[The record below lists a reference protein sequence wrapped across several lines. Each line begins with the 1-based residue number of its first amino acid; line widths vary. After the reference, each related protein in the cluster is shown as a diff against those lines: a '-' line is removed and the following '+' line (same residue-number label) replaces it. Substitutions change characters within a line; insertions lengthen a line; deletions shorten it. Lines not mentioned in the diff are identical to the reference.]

1 MDGTSRVLLLLSIKL
16 SLELRV
22 TFYNQSNL
30 IFICFPN
37 MVMVP
42 GVFVH
47 ICMCVYLR
55 KRVRVSSR
63 GKEKEKG
70 IQEWGVG
77 GGGLAGCH

>member
-16 SLELRV
+16 SLELKV

-42 GVFVH
+42 GV
-47 ICMCVYLR
+47 CVPCSHPQ
-55 KRVRVSSR
+55 V
-63 GKEKEKG
+63 
-70 IQEWGVG
+70 GVCVF
-77 GGGLAGCH
+77 LKKSES